1 MQRNHYRAV
10 TCAIA
15 LAFAG
20 WLFPVASALAQVGA
34 TTDIVTG
41 KVTGPDKQPITGA
54 TVTVTSIDT
63 HISRSHL
70 TNSDGR
76 YTVIFPDGGGQYRVQ
91 VKYIGYAASDLLI
104 SRQAD
109 EDRLVANIEMS
120 TSVHQLETVTT
131 RGRTPTG
138 AAAANAGSTGLT
150 LTP

>member
-20 WLFPVASALAQVGA
+20 WLFPAATALAQVGA

-63 HISRSHL
+63 HISR
-70 TNSDGR
+70 
-76 YTVIFPDGGGQYRVQ
+76 IAP
-91 VKYIGYAASDLLI
+91 
-104 SRQAD
+104 
-109 EDRLVANIEMS
+109 
-120 TSVHQLETVTT
+120 HQ
-131 RGRTPTG
+131 
-138 AAAANAGSTGLT
+138 
-150 LTP
+150 